1 MQQGHRVTASDYGGW
16 AMRRCL
22 SRIILPC
29 LVSLMLVVPLGG
41 CGKKDVKAERERVV
55 NVHVWTVEK
64 RSFRPFVET
73 VGSLSPDEQV
83 FVSSEVDGVLRSVRV
98 DEGSVVGRGSVLAE
112 INPTDYRLEVLR
124 GKAALRQAEANLA
137 NTRLEKDRKAALFKE
152 ELVTRQQFDD
162 VTTRLVLAEAELERA
177 KATLSLAEERLAK
190 TTIRAPLAGSIKEKR
205 VSAGDFVRGGTPLFT
220 IIRSDPLK
228 LAFSVPQKD
237 VGKLRLGQEISF
249 KIDAYPDRSFQGR
262 VNLISPSL
270 EEKTRTV
277 KVEAAVPNPGN
288 FLKPGLFTRVVLY
301 TAAPRD
307 VVVAPATS
315 ILYDNQ
321 RTRVYIKDGDRAR
334 EREVKL
340 GAKFDELVEVTT
352 GLQAGEQI
360 VAVGQNNLA
369 EGMKINVAR

>member
-1 MQQGHRVTASDYGGW
+1 MQQGRRLTASDYGGRATW
-16 AMRRCL
+16 RCL
-22 SRIILPC
+22 SRIIVPC
-29 LVSLMLVVPLGG
+29 LVSLVFVVPFGG

-98 DEGSVVGRGSVLAE
+98 DEGSVIGRGSVLAE

-249 KIDAYPDRSFQGR
+249 KIDAYPDRSFPGR

-307 VVVAPATS
+307 VVVVPATS

-352 GLQAGEQI
+352 GLEAGEHI
-360 VAVGQNNLA
+360 VVVGQNNLA